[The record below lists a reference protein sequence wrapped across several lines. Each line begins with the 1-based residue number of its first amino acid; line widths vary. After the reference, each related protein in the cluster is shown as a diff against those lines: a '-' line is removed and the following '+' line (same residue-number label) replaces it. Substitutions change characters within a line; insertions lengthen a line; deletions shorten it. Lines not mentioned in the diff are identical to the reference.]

1 MNPTRRTL
9 MLGTGAAAASL
20 AAPARAQP
28 ARLLRFV
35 PHANL
40 TSLDPVWTTAWI
52 TRNHGYLVYDTLYS
66 IGEDLQP
73 KPQMAAGHVWENDNL
88 LLTITLR
95 DGLRF
100 HDNEPVRA
108 ADVVASFNRWA
119 RRDSFGQL
127 AVAALGEVRAL
138 DDKRIQFRFTKRFPL
153 ILDAM
158 AKVAPM
164 FVMPERIATTDAF
177 TQITDAVGSGPFRFM
192 RGEWVPG
199 SRAVYERNAAYQP
212 RQEPAQMLAG
222 GKVAHFDR
230 IEWRIMP
237 DPA

>member
-20 AAPARAQP
+20 AAPATAQP

-127 AVAALGEVRAL
+127 AVAALGE
-138 DDKRIQFRFTKRFPL
+138 
-153 ILDAM
+153 
-158 AKVAPM
+158 
-164 FVMPERIATTDAF
+164 
-177 TQITDAVGSGPFRFM
+177 
-192 RGEWVPG
+192 
-199 SRAVYERNAAYQP
+199 
-212 RQEPAQMLAG
+212 
-222 GKVAHFDR
+222 
-230 IEWRIMP
+230 
-237 DPA
+237 